1 MSLRL
6 IKTNKSLGEDLKNEP
21 LLYSFLVVLIRHMA
35 LKINLKKV
43 KKKKTVKHTMKLMMW
58 LIHFV
63 KIEFT
68 FNFCFFSFK
77 NYIAL

>member
-35 LKINLKKV
+35 LQINLKKV
-43 KKKKTVKHTMKLMMW
+43 KKKNKQ
-58 LIHFV
+58 
-63 KIEFT
+63 
-68 FNFCFFSFK
+68 
-77 NYIAL
+77 

>member
-35 LKINLKKV
+35 LQINLKKV
-43 KKKKTVKHTMKLMMW
+43 KKKTNSKTHNEINDV
-58 LIHFV
+58 I
-63 KIEFT
+63 
-68 FNFCFFSFK
+68 NACC
-77 NYIAL
+77 

>member
-35 LKINLKKV
+35 LQINLKKV
-43 KKKKTVKHTMKLMMW
+43 KKKQNSKTHNEINDV
-58 LIHFV
+58 I
-63 KIEFT
+63 
-68 FNFCFFSFK
+68 NACC
-77 NYIAL
+77 

>member
-35 LKINLKKV
+35 LQINLKKV
-43 KKKKTVKHTMKLMMW
+43 KKKKNSKTHNEINDV
-58 LIHFV
+58 I
-63 KIEFT
+63 
-68 FNFCFFSFK
+68 NACC
-77 NYIAL
+77 

>member
-43 KKKKTVKHTMKLMMW
+43 KKKKTSKTHNEINDV
-58 LIHFV
+58 I
-63 KIEFT
+63 
-68 FNFCFFSFK
+68 NACC
-77 NYIAL
+77 